1 MAVTNTD
8 EHLRN
13 YAFILTDKGQIL
25 SPLYDVNPVPYGDEL
40 SLNVDEEDNLKII
53 RDNWKK
59 TDVGYGLQSLK

>member
-40 SLNVDEEDNLKII
+40 SLNVDEEQDLRHTKVKESIPCM
-53 RDNWKK
+53 
-59 TDVGYGLQSLK
+59 T